1 MARKRANLKKGIS
14 GPRKMRSGSF
24 LEPSKELKFGGT
36 SKYKRGG
43 IEDRDEGYG
52 SSLKKDDYA
61 GRTTRP
67 NRSTPLQPKSAQVPN
82 LRRTG
87 LTNENSS
94 KNNVQAAVS
103 TKNKQWGEGFS
114 AAFAEARRRG
124 KTTFEFKGRSF
135 GTRKKGESKAEHAAA
150 MKKARPQSMAKKQ
163 AGNIS
168 TGVEGPKLQASRV
181 TVPQAKSRKDRRQ
194 ENRAKRKNSTS
205 SVQTVGSPKYS
216 KGSGKSMKGKYTT
229 GTPGGVKP
237 SGRNPEFWDASSGMS
252 ESDFYRKQG
261 EMAEGARSFDQAFAA
276 ARRAGK
282 STFTWRGKTYGTRM
296 AGESKSQHASRS
308 ATASVTQGK
317 TATSASTGKGKNVKT
332 LLGALESVPGKTSSS
347 SASAGKTMS
356 KNKDFSKAKSIPPK
370 AAPTQGKDYS
380 KVSSTKG
387 TGKMLD
393 RRTSTASRKDKR
405 QERRDNRKARRTA
418 VKDVRQSFKR

>member
-24 LEPSKELKFGGT
+24 LEPDKELKFGGI
-36 SKYKRGG
+36 SKYKKGG
-43 IEDRDEGYG
+43 IEDRDAGYG
-52 SSLKKDDYA
+52 SSAKKDEYA

-67 NRSTPLQPKSAQVPN
+67 GRSTSSPSKPAAQIPN
-82 LRRTG
+82 IKRTG
-87 LTNENSS
+87 LTNPSSS
-94 KNNVQAAVS
+94 KSRVQEAVN
-103 TKNKQWGEGFS
+103 TKNKEWGEGFS

-135 GTRKKGESKAEHAAA
+135 GTRKKGESKAEHEAA
-150 MKKARPQSMAKKQ
+150 MQRARPQAMQKKQ

-181 TVPQAKSRKDRRQ
+181 TVPQTKSRKDRRQ
-194 ENRAKRKNSTS
+194 ENKSKRKNSTS
-205 SVQTVGSPKYS
+205 SVQTAASPKYS

-237 SGRNPEFWDASSGMS
+237 SGRNPAFWDESSGMS

-261 EMAEGARSFDQAFAA
+261 EMAEGAKSFDQAFAA

-317 TATSASTGKGKNVKT
+317 TATSASTGKGKDVKT
-332 LLGALESVPGKTSSS
+332 LLGALGSVPGKAGSS
-347 SASAGKTMS
+347 SAAAGKTMS
-356 KNKDFSKAKSIPPK
+356 KGKDFSKAKSAPPK
-370 AAPTQGKDYS
+370 AAPAQGKDYS
-380 KVSSTKG
+380 KSSFNKG
-387 TGKMLD
+387 EGKMPD
-393 RRTSTASRKDKR
+393 RRTSTASRKN
-405 QERRDNRKARRTA
+405 NRKARRA
-418 VKDVRQSFKR
+418 AIRDVKQSFKR